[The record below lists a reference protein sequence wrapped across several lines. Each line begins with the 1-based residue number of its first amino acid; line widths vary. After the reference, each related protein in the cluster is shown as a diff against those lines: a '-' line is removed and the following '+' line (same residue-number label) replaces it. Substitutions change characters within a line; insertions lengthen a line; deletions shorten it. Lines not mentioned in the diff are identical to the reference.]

1 MKTRLSVPVLILQ
14 AFFLTLVSALGPAI
28 FLYVPVP
35 ANTASLRPLER
46 NLVSLS
52 IQARDFTTF
61 AKTDLLKNFLGALSV
76 NIRTHH
82 TLRLGGAESDK
93 TIYNP
98 AGTIT
103 PEQYMN
109 GNYGGSPQN
118 VTIGPNYFAAIK
130 GHYASSTKL
139 IWTLNLRNVVNNW
152 EAGISTAQG
161 VLKYLGSQLEYFE
174 IGNEADAYGLKGW
187 RDQTWNVAEMALQWK
202 WIAEQVQQFNQSVN
216 FGAGAFAN
224 IPPNVIGNFDIPGV
238 INAGIKGPNIPWYN
252 MHLYPQSGCANAAVN
267 LETLLRHDVLDNTLS
282 GYIPQVAAA
291 ENAGAKFAMGETNS
305 VSCSG
310 RAGVSDTLA
319 SALWLVDYALLGASL
334 GIRRAFFHTTP
345 NGAYSA
351 VIPKPYKQKTATYSG
366 GFLPLAYGAY
376 FVSEIL
382 SSENTLH
389 VQPIQYGSDTDHSS
403 YAIWDDKNNLKK
415 LVFINLEMYNSSTG
429 ASNPAMPDSPVY
441 PSTAARGSTRVFVAT
456 PWGLGEK
463 LSLIRLQGPGS
474 NAKSMVNVSDFTFST
489 EDGTVQSNVVDTILT
504 VQADGFVIF
513 DVNASEAVLIQ
524 HYSDVVAN
532 PHPTKSLSTPATTV
546 VDGVTMITRGATS
559 PPATSAGAGAP
570 LISAIISIGL
580 K

>member
-1 MKTRLSVPVLILQ
+1 METRPFVHILILQ
-14 AFFLTLVSALGPAI
+14 VFFLILASALDQRL
-28 FLYVPVP
+28 FLYVPAPV
-35 ANTASLRPLER
+35 NTGSLRPLDR

-52 IQARDFTTF
+52 IQARDFTVF
-61 AKTDLLKNFLGALSV
+61 AKTNLLRNFLGALSV

-82 TLRLGGAESDK
+82 ILRLGGAESDK
-93 TIYNP
+93 TIYDP
-98 AGTIT
+98 DGTLT
-103 PEQYMN
+103 SEQYMN
-109 GNYGGSPQN
+109 GNYGGSAQN
-118 VTIGPNYFAAIK
+118 VTLGPNYFAAIK

-161 VLKYLGSQLEYFE
+161 VLKYLGSELEYFE
-174 IGNEADAYGLKGW
+174 IGNEADFYGTKGW
-187 RDQTWNVAEMALQWK
+187 RDQTWDVAEMAMQWK
-202 WIAEQVQQFNQSVN
+202 WIAEQVQQFNPSVN

-224 IPPNVIGNFDIPGV
+224 IPPNIVGNFDIPGV

-252 MHLYPQSGCANAAVN
+252 MHLYPQSGCGGKPVS
-267 LETLLRHDVLDNTLS
+267 LDTLLHHNAIYNTLS
-282 GYIPQVAAA
+282 GYIPQIAAA

-310 RAGVSDTLA
+310 RAGVSDTFA

-351 VIPKPYKQKTATYSG
+351 IIPKPYKKDSVTYSG
-366 GFLPLAYGAY
+366 GFLPLAYGVY

-382 SSENTLH
+382 SSQDNLR
-389 VQPIQYGSDTDHSS
+389 VQPIKHGSDTDHSS
-403 YAIWDDKNNLKK
+403 YAIWDDKNKLKK

-429 ASNPAMPDSPVY
+429 ASNPATPDSPVY
-441 PSTAARGSTRVFVAT
+441 PSAAGRGSTRVYVAT
-456 PWGLGEK
+456 PWALGEK

-489 EDGTVQSNVVDTILT
+489 EDGSVQSNVVDTILT

-513 DVNASEAVLIQ
+513 DVLASEAVLIQ

-532 PHPTKSLSTPATTV
+532 PHPTKSQSTPTTTV
-546 VDGVTMITRGATS
+546 VSGVTMITRGATS
-559 PPATSAGAGAP
+559 PPAASAGAGQP
-570 LISAIISIGL
+570 IIPISIGL